1 MENKKMLELALKE
14 KLELLNK
21 ELEEKQQELDN
32 FELDESEYED
42 AFCEMLDELYNP
54 MFGFY
59 PSRILAECDP
69 IQYDMALSEYVDSID
84 VSDNSEY
91 QQIESEIEELEDEI
105 AELEDEIA
113 ELEDEIAELED
124 EIAELE

>member
-21 ELEEKQQELDN
+21 QLKEKQQELDN

-42 AFCEMLDELYNP
+42 AFCEMLDGLYDP
-54 MFGFY
+54 MFGLY
-59 PSRILAECDP
+59 PSRILSECDP
-69 IQYDMALSEYVDSID
+69 IQYNMALSDYVNSID
-84 VSDNSEY
+84 VSDSTEY
-91 QQIESEIEELEDEI
+91 QELEDEI

-113 ELEDEIAELED
+113 GLEDEIEELE
-124 EIAELE
+124 